1 MSNNR
6 MAKLF
11 EENASSI
18 GVHIDNDL
26 DVVLK
31 YGGATDMGNVSRIV
45 PSIHPKYYIG
55 TKICNHNEGFTTASG
70 KSILLKILS
79 YFVFNTRSSSI
90 SSLICLILVKHTRY
104 GFYQVYTQLVE

>member
-1 MSNNR
+1 MSNSR
-6 MAKLF
+6 TAKLF

-70 KSILLKILS
+70 KKLGIQMQILA
-79 YFVFNTRSSSI
+79 YFVYNTR
-90 SSLICLILVKHTRY
+90 
-104 GFYQVYTQLVE
+104 